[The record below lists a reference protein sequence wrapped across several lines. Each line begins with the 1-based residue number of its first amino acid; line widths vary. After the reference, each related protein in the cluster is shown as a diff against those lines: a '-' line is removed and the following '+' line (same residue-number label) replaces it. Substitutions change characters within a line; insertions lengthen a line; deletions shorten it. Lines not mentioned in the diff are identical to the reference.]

1 MSPLSVRRYR
11 AERLLRRD
19 FETLRGRVLAT
30 VRSKLS
36 AGGAMNLDK
45 SDLEACYA
53 IAWQG
58 LYAAVLE
65 GDDIANPAGWL
76 VLVTFRRAID
86 EQRARGRAHRGGER
100 LQLGSEGESL
110 EQAELEMGGAHAR
123 DLADELDDRVLLRQL
138 FEGLRGR
145 LSEREREAAVLC
157 YLHGLSRSQAAARM
171 GVSEARMRKL
181 MEGSGA
187 GRPGVAGKVGNLVAC
202 IRDGEW
208 CEEQGSLM
216 RALAYGILDPDGERY
231 KLALTH
237 RSECPACRAYVASLR
252 GLAATLPPVFL
263 PWGLGAAALA
273 RSARGAHGGAAGSAS
288 GVGGSGATAG
298 GVQAGG
304 GMTGALSASGA
315 ASAGAGGVAGSG
327 WLLTGGSLTAK
338 LAAGCVLA
346 FSVGASC
353 VALNVGNS
361 PAHHHSHTHRPVHT
375 VAAGIGEG
383 GEGAQYRLSST
394 AVSGERQVLLQDDTH
409 PAAAE
414 PPSLAPE
421 SKASREF
428 GPEQATTGDGG
439 KQAVAA
445 SASKPTARAASAG
458 AVPETET
465 DSGPAVPAA
474 SSEAGRPSGAEA
486 EGTGR
491 SKAEREF
498 APG

>member
-19 FETLRGRVLAT
+19 FETLRGRVLTT

-36 AGGAMNLDK
+36 AGGGANLDT

-53 IAWQG
+53 LAWQG

-65 GDDIANPAGWL
+65 GEEIANPAGWL

-100 LQLGSEGESL
+100 VQVGAGGEPI
-110 EQAELEMGGAHAR
+110 AEAETEMGGAQAR
-123 DLADELDDRVLLRQL
+123 DLADELDDRMRLRQL

-171 GVSEARMRKL
+171 GVSDARMRKL

-187 GRPGVAGKVGNLVAC
+187 GRPGVAGKVGSLVAS

-231 KLALTH
+231 KLALCH

-263 PWGLGAAALA
+263 PWGLGAAGLA
-273 RSARGAHGGAAGSAS
+273 RAARGAHGGAVGGAS
-288 GVGGSGATAG
+288 GVGGSGTAG

-304 GMTGALSASGA
+304 GMTGALSASSA

-353 VALNVGNS
+353 VALNVGIAPS
-361 PAHHHSHTHRPVHT
+361 HHHDHAHRSAHA
-375 VAAGIGEG
+375 VAAGAG
-383 GEGAQYRLSST
+383 RH
-394 AVSGERQVLLQDDTH
+394 RQVLQIQSPPIAASVGHQVVLPH
-409 PAAAE
+409 EARSAAEAAALT
-414 PPSLAPE
+414 PGR
-421 SKASREF
+421 KASREF
-428 GPEQATTGDGG
+428 GPEQAMTGGEG
-439 KQAVAA
+439 SQAAAVAA
-445 SASKPTARAASAG
+445 RPPTARAASSG
-458 AVPETET
+458 TVPGTET
-465 DSGPAVPAA
+465 GS
-474 SSEAGRPSGAEA
+474 SGAEVSA
-486 EGTGR
+486 APSAGEVASGSGPESTGS